1 MVNRSVQSM
10 GLGLIGGLVVNTIT
24 VSFAQANPLA
34 PVPFSPQAG
43 AINHGEAVNGEM
55 AEATYNQ
62 DYQEYSQLLD
72 QVTSIS
78 QFRDVSPAEWSFEA
92 LKNLVENYGC
102 IVGYPDRTYRGDR
115 PLTRNEF
122 AAGLS
127 ACLTQLER
135 RMMESKQ
142 LLGAFSQD
150 KEIAVAPGDNL
161 NDVFTR
167 AFYNSTGRFYDLTSV
182 SGQANKIFGWRSWPG
197 SYMDNMI
204 AEDAAVV
211 EAVYDDAL
219 RQQTEGTPLRTM
231 DLGSP
236 FDQSLRNEP
245 NYTRFGNP
253 PLPPQRSAT
262 PNYSLGY

>member
-1 MVNRSVQSM
+1 MINRSVQSM
-10 GLGLIGGLVVNTIT
+10 GLGLLGGLVINGIT
-24 VSFAQANPLA
+24 GTLALANPVA
-34 PVPFSPQAG
+34 PAPFAPQAG
-43 AINHGEAVNGEM
+43 AVNREV

-62 DYQEYSQLLD
+62 DYQDYSQLLD

-78 QFRDVSPAEWSFEA
+78 QFRDVSPTEWSFEA

-142 LLGAFSQD
+142 LLGTFAQD
-150 KEIAVAPGDNL
+150 KEVAVAPGDTL

-211 EAVYDDAL
+211 EAVYDDAM
-219 RQQTEGTPLRTM
+219 RQQTEGAPLRTM

-236 FDQSLRNEP
+236 FDQSLRNQP
-245 NYTRFGNP
+245 SYTRFGNP
-253 PLPPQRSAT
+253 PLPPQRSAA
-262 PNYSLGY
+262 PNYPLGY